1 MAKSQ
6 IAKWEKRL
14 RYSMVTI
21 FLLLTVLNGIFSDFD
36 NMNHFYFSNNTIL
49 LTFCLLISGCELMRF
64 FSKNSNQYMRIIMLI
79 AHSFVYLNIILLIL
93 ILTFHLYK
101 IFGYF
106 GVIFLFCFINFLS
119 LNITEWIIKKKM
131 ILHKKVDKYGEA

>member
-1 MAKSQ
+1 MARSQ

-21 FLLLTVLNGIFSDFD
+21 FLLLTVLNGVFSDFD
-36 NMNHFYFSNNTIL
+36 NMKHFYFSNNTIL

-79 AHSFVYLNIILLIL
+79 AYSFVYLNIILLIL

>member
-36 NMNHFYFSNNTIL
+36 NMKHFYFSNNTIL

>member
-36 NMNHFYFSNNTIL
+36 NMKHFYFSNNTIL
-49 LTFCLLISGCELMRF
+49 LTFCLLISGCDLMRF

>member
-6 IAKWEKRL
+6 IAKWEKRI
-14 RYSMVTI
+14 RYSVVTI
-21 FLLLTVLNGIFSDFD
+21 FLLLTVLNFSFTDFD
-36 NMNHFYFSNNTIL
+36 NENKFNFYNNTIL
-49 LTFCLLISGCELMRF
+49 LTFCLLISGCELIRF

-101 IFGYF
+101 TFGYF
-106 GVIFLFCFINFLS
+106 GVVFLFCFINFLS
-119 LNITEWIIKKKM
+119 LNITEWIIKKKI

>member
-21 FLLLTVLNGIFSDFD
+21 FLLLTVLNGVFSDFD
-36 NMNHFYFSNNTIL
+36 NMKHFYFSNNTIL

>member
-14 RYSMVTI
+14 RYSIVTI
-21 FLLLTVLNGIFSDFD
+21 FLLLTVLNGVFSDFD
-36 NMNHFYFSNNTIL
+36 NMKHFYFSNNTIL

-119 LNITEWIIKKKM
+119 LNITEWIIKKKT

>member
-36 NMNHFYFSNNTIL
+36 NMKHFYFSNNTIL
-49 LTFCLLISGCELMRF
+49 LTFCLLSSGCELMRF

>member
-1 MAKSQ
+1 MAESQ

-36 NMNHFYFSNNTIL
+36 NMKHFYFSNNTIL
-49 LTFCLLISGCELMRF
+49 LTFCLLISGCDLMRF

>member
-21 FLLLTVLNGIFSDFD
+21 FLLLTVLNGVFSDFD
-36 NMNHFYFSNNTIL
+36 NMKHFYFSNNTIL
-49 LTFCLLISGCELMRF
+49 
-64 FSKNSNQYMRIIMLI
+64 
-79 AHSFVYLNIILLIL
+79 
-93 ILTFHLYK
+93 LTFHLYK

>member
-36 NMNHFYFSNNTIL
+36 NMKHFYFSNNTIL
-49 LTFCLLISGCELMRF
+49 LTFCLLISGCDLMRF
-64 FSKNSNQYMRIIMLI
+64 FSKNSNQCMRIIMLI
-79 AHSFVYLNIILLIL
+79 AYSFVYLNIILLIL

>member
-119 LNITEWIIKKKM
+119 LNITEWIIKK
-131 ILHKKVDKYGEA
+131 

>member
-36 NMNHFYFSNNTIL
+36 NMKHFYFSNNTIL

-79 AHSFVYLNIILLIL
+79 AHSFVYLNIILLIF

-101 IFGYF
+101 TFGYF

-131 ILHKKVDKYGEA
+131 ILHKKVDKYGEV

>member
-21 FLLLTVLNGIFSDFD
+21 FLLLTVLNGVFSDFD
-36 NMNHFYFSNNTIL
+36 NMKHFYFSNNTIL

-119 LNITEWIIKKKM
+119 LNITEWIIKKKT

>member
-14 RYSMVTI
+14 RYSIVTI
-21 FLLLTVLNGIFSDFD
+21 FLLLTVLNGVFSDFD
-36 NMNHFYFSNNTIL
+36 NMKHFYFFNNTIL

-119 LNITEWIIKKKM
+119 LNITEWIIKKKT

>member
-1 MAKSQ
+1 MAESQ

-36 NMNHFYFSNNTIL
+36 NMKHFYFSNNTIL

-64 FSKNSNQYMRIIMLI
+64 FSKNSNQCMRIIMLI
-79 AHSFVYLNIILLIL
+79 AHSFVYLNITLLIL

-106 GVIFLFCFINFLS
+106 GVIFLFCFFNFLS
-119 LNITEWIIKKKM
+119 LNVTEWIIKKKM